1 MDKPRSWNRSIVTI
15 ISEIF
20 ISYWSVLLWF
30 FCLFA
35 IFVVTC
41 LMLGINNY
49 YVQIAAA
56 ILKIEQGGLNLLL
69 IQLGGVTI
77 IIACYLMVSFYFNRA
92 KQKKH
97 GRR

>member
-1 MDKPRSWNRSIVTI
+1 MDKSRSWNRSIVKI

-35 IFVVTC
+35 IFVITC
-41 LMLGINNY
+41 LMLDISNY
-49 YVQIAAA
+49 YVQLATA

-69 IQLGGVTI
+69 IQLGGTTI

-92 KQKKH
+92 KQKKTE
-97 GRR
+97 RR